1 MLYLQYES
9 SDKRSP
15 ALWLPK
21 TTLRKMKK
29 EREGMNK
36 VKAQMRD
43 FDIINNYFLLV
54 FSFSF

>member
-15 ALWLPK
+15 TLWLPK
-21 TTLRKMKK
+21 PTLRKMKK

-36 VKAQMRD
+36 ESKGPNER
-43 FDIINNYFLLV
+43 F
-54 FSFSF
+54 